1 MEEESIISLTF
12 DFINSLTVT
21 IYFQN
26 PIKDF
31 ALPIRNLRTW
41 FPKESAMNKRAE
53 IAGVIRELA
62 AKQHPKKTFDM
73 SGTTPSSS
81 SSTASC
87 STATSTPASRAKER
101 FEFYYNYYLFN
112 YILSSESPVKLVL
125 TEAQQV

>member
-1 MEEESIISLTF
+1 MYMEEESIISLTF

-41 FPKESAMNKRAE
+41 FPKESAKNKRAE

-62 AKQHPKKTFDM
+62 AKQHPKKTFDFPELIFTPQ
-73 SGTTPSSS
+73 SGSGYTDDEVWRIQAAFHYTPFSLKRKRI
-81 SSTASC
+81 
-87 STATSTPASRAKER
+87 PKNLKR
-101 FEFYYNYYLFN
+101 FG
-112 YILSSESPVKLVL
+112 
-125 TEAQQV
+125 